1 MATQDPP
8 QQPSYNELRAAG
20 RPVRLSPEARRLF
33 WALDEPSLASSIW
46 IMREPHDPDHLEA
59 LFDDSGAV
67 LDPAFARAP
76 LTEPGVSSVT
86 VRADDVESWEDRW
99 LEAHQDHSDPPDEEE
114 AGEEE
119 EGEGGGAMVRWGEL
133 PDYDADVDGD
143 DGPPFLLACCGT
155 ERPRGRAAGEI
166 VVRPSSSSST
176 LDSSWGAKGER
187 NESESFVTVL
197 DYVSTVHPWLLGQRA
212 DLLGALGLWDDEP
225 LLVDTTRLMVDCRD
239 AHLVKVCLRDVWI
252 ARERKMGP
260 AGATQPTVVQ
270 YF

>member
-1 MATQDPP
+1 MSTQDPP

-20 RPVRLSPEARRLF
+20 QPVRLSPEARRLF
-33 WALDEPSLASSIW
+33 WALDQPSLASSIR
-46 IMREPHDPDHLEA
+46 IMREPHDPDHLGA
-59 LFDDSGAV
+59 LFDDNGAV

-99 LEAHQDHSDPPDEEE
+99 LEAHQDHSDPPEEE
-114 AGEEE
+114 DG
-119 EGEGGGAMVRWGEL
+119 EGEAGAGGAMVRWGEL

-155 ERPRGRAAGEI
+155 ERPRGRAAREV
-166 VVRPSSSSST
+166 VVRPSSSST
-176 LDSSWGAKGER
+176 LDSSSGGKGER
-187 NESESFVTVL
+187 NEGDNFVTVL
-197 DYVSTVHPWLLGQRA
+197 DYVSAVHPWLLGQRA

-225 LLVDTTRLMVDCRD
+225 LQAETTMLMVDCRD
-239 AHLVKVCLRDVWI
+239 AHLVKVCLRDVWV
-252 ARERKMGP
+252 ARERKRGP
-260 AGATQPTVVQ
+260 GGATQPTVVQ